1 VSGIEKRP
9 LRTSARNCRAAGSGA
24 VPRLQ
29 EDLHL
34 VERRGR
40 TIPYEEGLQLT
51 KNLKPILAVRIGG
64 FETYTWE
71 MLA

>member
-1 VSGIEKRP
+1 VFLKLTKTDNQVTRFE
-9 LRTSARNCRAAGSGA
+9 LRK
-24 VPRLQ
+24 
-29 EDLHL
+29 HL
-34 VERRGR
+34 RYGQGR
-40 TIPYEEGLQLT
+40 TILYEEALRLT

>member
-1 VSGIEKRP
+1 MFLKLTKTDGEVTRCE
-9 LRTSARNCRAAGSGA
+9 LRK
-24 VPRLQ
+24 
-29 EDLHL
+29 HL
-34 VERRGR
+34 RYGRGR
-40 TIPYEEGLQLT
+40 TILYEEALRLT